1 MPPSTNHPAERQVI
15 HIHPAA
21 PVKPEFGTPCNGCGV
36 CCLSAPCPVGML
48 VSRRRRG
55 ACSALLWDEGGS
67 LYRCGM
73 VGDPLGQVGWRGA
86 PRGWSAWLGRRMRRW
101 IAAGAGCDAAV
112 AVERPD

>member
-1 MPPSTNHPAERQVI
+1 MSPATDPAADRQVI

-21 PVKPEFGTPCNGCGV
+21 PVKPAFGTPCNGCGV

-48 VSRRRRG
+48 VSRRRSG
-55 ACSALLWDEGGS
+55 ACSALVWEADDS

-73 VGDPLGQVGWRGA
+73 VRDPLSQLGWRDA

-101 IAAGAGCDAAV
+101 IAAGEGCDADV
-112 AVERPD
+112 SVERPG